1 MAGFKKSLFGFNC
14 ADVLAYIEKSHKK
27 SAALEKKLNGEIEEL
42 NVNIDSLKE
51 DNKKITLERDELER
65 KLAEFNA
72 KYEEIERLSENIGKL
87 YLVAQANAQ
96 AIIENSEN
104 NAKLISEEVDRNLS
118 SIDEAHESLSLLR
131 ENITKTSN
139 EFVSEVEAL
148 IASLDDT
155 KKQITLNSSSAEKAK
170 EEFVEIYESIVK

>member
-27 SAALEKKLNGEIEEL
+27 SAALEQKLNGKIEEL
-42 NVNIDSLKE
+42 NVNIDTLKA
-51 DNKKITLERDELER
+51 DNEKISLERDELEK

-104 NAKLISEEVDRNLS
+104 NAKLISQEVDKNLN
-118 SIDEAHESLSLLR
+118 SIDEAHESLNLLR

-139 EFVSEVEAL
+139 EFVNEVEAL
-148 IASLDDT
+148 IASLSDT
-155 KKQITLNSSSAEKAK
+155 KQQILDNSSNAKEAK
-170 EEFVEIYESIVK
+170 EEFIEIYESIVQ